1 MAGIK
6 DLRERQ
12 QQIEAERPQGGGQWL
27 YLREGDLVFFH
38 FLSSGEDDDPYMEV
52 FESHELPAQK
62 EGGFG
67 TLKFCPKS
75 LVATSDLPC
84 PLCDQDI
91 KKKDRMMLWFWVT
104 EILRTQLKQGEQLE
118 TVFYSGRNYFKQ
130 PVNGLRIWDASAWRE
145 SPLADIIFLGE
156 QLGNLRA
163 SQMNLVSTGSGMD
176 RRYKIHVVPNS
187 GALPEEILVQI
198 KQDILAKPIV
208 EVLREQLLGTET
220 VRRPEPVSVT
230 SSAPGTVKAYT
241 PGAPVALSVPT
252 STYQPATVAATKA
265 PVATTEEAVAAV
277 AEAVVPP
284 PDEDVPPE
292 ELF

>member
-1 MAGIK
+1 
-6 DLRERQ
+6 
-12 QQIEAERPQGGGQWL
+12 
-27 YLREGDLVFFH
+27 
-38 FLSSGEDDDPYMEV
+38 
-52 FESHELPAQK
+52 
-62 EGGFG
+62 
-67 TLKFCPKS
+67 
-75 LVATSDLPC
+75 
-84 PLCDQDI
+84 
-91 KKKDRMMLWFWVT
+91 MLWFWVDD
-104 EILRTQLKQGEQLE
+104 ILRTQLKQGEQLE

-187 GALPEEILVQI
+187 GALSEEILAQI
-198 KQDILAKPIV
+198 KQDALAKPVV

-220 VRRPEPVSVT
+220 VRRPESVSAA
-230 SSAPGTVKAYT
+230 SSAPGTVKAYS
-241 PGAPVALSVPT
+241 PGAPVVSPVPAN
-252 STYQPATVAATKA
+252 TYQPAAAAKA

-284 PDEDVPPE
+284 PDEDAPPE

>member
-12 QQIEAERPQGGGQWL
+12 QQIEAERPKGGGQW
-27 YLREGDLVFFH
+27 YYPREGDLVFFH

-52 FESHELPAQK
+52 FEGHELPAQR

-67 TLKFCPKS
+67 DVKFCPKS

-91 KKKDRMMLWFWVT
+91 KKKDRMMIWFWIDD
-104 EILRTQLKQGEQLE
+104 ILRTQLKQGEQLE

-130 PVNGLRIWDASAWRE
+130 PVNGLRLWDTSAWRE

-163 SQMNLVSTGSGMD
+163 SQMNLVSTGGGLD
-176 RRYKIHVVPNS
+176 RRYKIHVVPNT
-187 GALPEEILVQI
+187 GALPDEIVAQA
-198 KQDILAKPIV
+198 KQEAKPVIDI
-208 EVLREQLLGTET
+208 LREQLLGIET
-220 VRRPEPVSVT
+220 VRRPAPVAEIST
-230 SSAPGTVKAYT
+230 PGTVKAYT
-241 PGAPVALSVPT
+241 PGAPVTSPAPA
-252 STYQPATVAATKA
+252 STYKPTPAAAAKA
-265 PVATTEEAVAAV
+265 PAAMVEEAVAAV
-277 AEAVVPP
+277 AEAIVPP